1 MSGKLD
7 LILKKLETIE
17 QEQKVTNTRLN
28 EMDQRLDKIESE
40 LATTKEMV
48 ATIGWQR
55 LRIDKSMHDQETL
68 TTT

>member
-48 ATIGWQR
+48 ATIGWQ
-55 LRIDKSMHDQETL
+55 
-68 TTT
+68 